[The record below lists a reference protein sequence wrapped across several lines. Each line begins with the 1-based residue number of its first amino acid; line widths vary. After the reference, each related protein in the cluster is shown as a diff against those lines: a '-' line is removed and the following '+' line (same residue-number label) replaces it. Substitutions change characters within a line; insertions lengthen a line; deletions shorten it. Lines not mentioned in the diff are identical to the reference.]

1 MLLDAIGAFMQKLA
15 GQNFKED
22 GCKDYAPAD
31 PSADGLIAILDRGIK
46 LLEEL
51 GELFSTDRNR
61 LRELEERLTTERFH
75 LAVLGQ
81 FKRGKSTLL
90 NALIGEPLLPTSVVS
105 LTSIP
110 TLLFP
115 GPKRTVRIRFLDGKI
130 EEFAELSCDRAADIL
145 ANYVTEERNPKNNL
159 GVAAA
164 EVEHPSLFL
173 HKGVVMIDTPG
184 IGSTFRH
191 NTDVTLKFLSQC
203 DAALFLVSA
212 DPPITEVEVEFLNA
226 VQTKVTRL
234 FFVMNKADYLGDE
247 ERSPAVKFFKKVLRE
262 ECGINGTE
270 PIFTVSARQGLQGKL
285 SGDRSLWERS
295 GLDELQD
302 HLLNF
307 LVRDKS
313 RTLQAALAKEARDA
327 AADVTMRI
335 RLQRRSLQLPQ
346 EDLERRIG
354 IFEETIKEVERERLA
369 IGDLLS
375 GERNRTVD
383 FLEAQAK
390 ASRRRALRRFEAVA
404 SEVLNTAE
412 KADVV
417 KQRLQDRLAEEV
429 PLWFETELG
438 SLSDAT
444 GHRIRETQQ
453 RFQGRGD
460 GLIEIIRRTA
470 AELFE
475 IPYVATDSAG
485 AIERTHKPYW
495 VTQNWSA
502 SIGSLPE
509 GVVDHLLPFALR
521 QRRLRKRLTEDIDT
535 LVVRNVENIRWA
547 TLRNLDNTFRQFS
560 SALDERLKETAEASR
575 GAMRA
580 AHQRRTQDEA
590 TVQPELRR
598 LEAGA
603 AELMSIESA
612 LNRFADSKGN

>member
-1 MLLDAIGAFMQKLA
+1 MHKPR
-15 GQNFKED
+15 GQDSIED
-22 GCKDYAPAD
+22 GCRSYAPTEL
-31 PSADGLIAILDRGIK
+31 SAGGLIAILARGLK
-46 LLEEL
+46 LLEGL
-51 GELFSTDRNR
+51 GEPFSTDRIR

-90 NALIGEPLLPTSVVS
+90 NALIGEPLLPTSVVP

-110 TLLFP
+110 TFLLP
-115 GPKRTVRIRFLDGKI
+115 GPKRHVRIRFLDGRI
-130 EEFAELSCDRAADIL
+130 EEFADLSCDRAAEIL
-145 ANYVTEERNPKNNL
+145 ANYVTEERNRKNNL
-159 GVAAA
+159 RVAAA
-164 EVEHPSLFL
+164 EVEHPSPLL
-173 HKGVVMIDTPG
+173 HSGVVLIDTPG

-203 DAALFLVSA
+203 DAALFVVSG
-212 DPPITEVEVEFLNA
+212 DPPVTEVEVEFLNA

-234 FFVMNKADYLGDE
+234 LFVMNKADYLGDE

-295 GLDELQD
+295 GLQELQD

-313 RTLQAALAKEARDA
+313 RTLRAALAKKARDTA
-327 AADVTMRI
+327 VDATMRV
-335 RLQRRSLQLPQ
+335 RLQCRSLQLPL
-346 EDLERRIG
+346 EDLEKRIG

-369 IGDLLS
+369 MGDLLS
-375 GERNRTVD
+375 GERKRTVD
-383 FLEAQAK
+383 FLEGQAK
-390 ASRRRALRRFEAVA
+390 ELRRRALRRFEAVA
-404 SEVLNTAE
+404 REVLNTAD

-417 KQRLQDRLAEEV
+417 MQRLQDRLAEEG

-453 RFQGRGD
+453 RFQDRAD
-460 GLIEIIRRTA
+460 GLIEIISRTA

-475 IPYVATDSAG
+475 IPYVATDSAR

-495 VTQNWSA
+495 VTQNWST

-509 GVVDHLLPFALR
+509 GLVDHLLPFAFR

-547 TLRNLDNTFRQFS
+547 TLRNLDDAFRHFS
-560 SALDERLKETAEASR
+560 STLDERLKETAEATR

-580 AHQRRTQDEA
+580 AYRRREENEA
-590 TVQPELRR
+590 TVHPEVRR
-598 LEAGA
+598 LEASA
-603 AELMSIESA
+603 AELLSIESA
-612 LNRFADSKGN
+612 LSKFADSKGN